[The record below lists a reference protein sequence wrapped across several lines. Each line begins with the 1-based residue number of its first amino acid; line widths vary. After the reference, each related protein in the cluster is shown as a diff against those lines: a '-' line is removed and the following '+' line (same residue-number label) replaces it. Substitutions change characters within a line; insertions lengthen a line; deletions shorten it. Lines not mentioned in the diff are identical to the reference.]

1 MDTTA
6 LKNSALSFM
15 KSFNFITVLYISV
28 VSAATIIKIG
38 NSGGAVLFLKKVN
51 TLPPVPVK
59 MLFVSPG
66 FFVLLMLLMYIHD
79 NYEIR
84 YRWRMIVMEFICTVF
99 VIVALQVNYNGVILL
114 FVAHIMK
121 YFEGSSK
128 KLLPLILGS
137 TFFLIFD
144 FNVCSGFF
152 KITSFETYTEYYIG
166 AVAAVLILVK
176 NLLASLNI
184 ILFIVYTILHLREQM
199 DEKDEINSLNEQLR
213 AANTELENYA
223 AESEK
228 LAQTRERNRLA
239 REIHD
244 TLGHT
249 LTGIIAG
256 IDAALAVAD
265 VSPET
270 LKRYLTLVSD
280 VARQGMTDV
289 RRSVNELR
297 PDALEQGDL
306 LSAIQKMISQMGA
319 ASKVDIT
326 LDNRAGRLSFGEDE
340 EKIIYR
346 IIQESITNSIR
357 HGKADTVTIRITRE
371 YNLVT
376 ITIKDN
382 GVGAPDFE
390 PGFGLTHM
398 KERLDMLGGKIHV
411 DGSDGFCVVAEIPIR
426 WGAEN
431 D

>member
-1 MDTTA
+1 
-6 LKNSALSFM
+6 M

-199 DEKDEINSLNEQLR
+199 DEKDEINALNEQLR